1 MKTENKN
8 LSILLVLIAVLG
20 LILAGR
26 VTAQTFTTLHS
37 FTALSGPYPGT
48 NSDGTHPISGLVL
61 SNDTLYGTANTG
73 GSWGA
78 NYGSVFAVNTD
89 GTGFTNLHSFTG
101 SEGARPEA
109 GLTLSGNI
117 LYGTVAN
124 GGRFGDGTVF
134 ALNTDGIGFTNLY
147 NFTAR
152 SGTGLT
158 NSDGAWPF
166 CGLVL
171 AGNTL
176 YGTAQIGGSF
186 GVGTVFAINT
196 DGSGFTNLH
205 SCSSSGG
212 GWPSAGLI

>member
-48 NSDGTHPISGLVL
+48 NSDGTHP
-61 SNDTLYGTANTG
+61 NTG

-78 NYGSVFAVNTD
+78 NYGSVFALNTD

-109 GLTLSGNI
+109 GLTLAGNI
-117 LYGTVAN
+117 LY
-124 GGRFGDGTVF
+124 
-134 ALNTDGIGFTNLY
+134 
-147 NFTAR
+147 
-152 SGTGLT
+152 
-158 NSDGAWPF
+158 
-166 CGLVL
+166 
-171 AGNTL
+171 
-176 YGTAQIGGSF
+176 
-186 GVGTVFAINT
+186 
-196 DGSGFTNLH
+196 
-205 SCSSSGG
+205 
-212 GWPSAGLI
+212 